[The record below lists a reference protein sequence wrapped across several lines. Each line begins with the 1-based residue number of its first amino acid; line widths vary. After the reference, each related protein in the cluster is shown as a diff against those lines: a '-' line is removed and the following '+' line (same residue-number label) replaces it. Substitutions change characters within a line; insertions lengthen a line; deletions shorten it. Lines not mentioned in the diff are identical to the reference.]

1 VDHPHIIPVYEAGD
15 AAGQLFIAMR
25 YVQGGDVRSL
35 LRRLGVLPAGRAW
48 SIIARVA
55 AALDAAHA
63 RGLIHRH
70 VKPANMLLDAVSEP
84 GAPPPRLPDGHS
96 EHMYLSDFGI
106 SKQAVSSD
114 LTSSGELVGTLDYI
128 APEQLD
134 GRVLDGRTDLYSLA
148 CASFELLCGTPP
160 FRRDRGLA
168 LSYAQ
173 LREVPPSLAARRAA
187 LPTGVDRVLA
197 RALAGTPAD
206 RYASCAGRPA
216 GGAHRA
222 ARQYS

>member
-1 VDHPHIIPVYEAGD
+1 MDHPHIIPVYEAGD

-63 RGLIHRH
+63 RGLIHRD

-114 LTSSGELVGTLDYI
+114 LTSSGEFVGTLDYI

-168 LSYAQ
+168 LS
-173 LREVPPSLAARRAA
+173 
-187 LPTGVDRVLA
+187 
-197 RALAGTPAD
+197 
-206 RYASCAGRPA
+206 
-216 GGAHRA
+216 
-222 ARQYS
+222 